1 MKETVTQQAMLWKTQ
16 INKKRLL
23 EREIAWVRR
32 EFKDIHTEQDIDLY
46 NVERY
51 AVLHLR
57 ANFI

>member
-1 MKETVTQQAMLWKTQ
+1 MNPIVTSEATLWKNQ
-16 INKKRLL
+16 IGKKRLL

-32 EFKDIHTEQDIDLY
+32 EFKDVHTQEDVELY
-46 NVERY
+46 NTERY